1 MKKSI
6 IKLFFIFFILI
17 SCNSIHVKDGF
28 LYEENN
34 SKEIWINSY
43 KYEVFYECIKQGIG
57 NDSIRIILKNKD
69 LFNKSQELEFNTIDS
84 ARILGHKII
93 INLPEPYIKIDEGS
107 INKNYISY
115 NCLKYY
121 ASKELDEIAMIEYKK
136 HFSKKRK

>member
-1 MKKSI
+1 M
-6 IKLFFIFFILI
+6 
-17 SCNSIHVKDGF
+17 
-28 LYEENN
+28 
-34 SKEIWINSY
+34 
-43 KYEVFYECIKQGIG
+43 
-57 NDSIRIILKNKD
+57 
-69 LFNKSQELEFNTIDS
+69 FNKSQELEFNTIDS

>member
-43 KYEVFYECIKQGIG
+43 KYEFFYECIKQGIG
-57 NDSIRIILKNKD
+57 NDSLRIILKNKD

>member
-1 MKKSI
+1 MNTFT
-6 IKLFFIFFILI
+6 L
-17 SCNSIHVKDGF
+17 
-28 LYEENN
+28 
-34 SKEIWINSY
+34 KEIHLSS
-43 KYEVFYECIKQGIG
+43 K
-57 NDSIRIILKNKD
+57 ILC
-69 LFNKSQELEFNTIDS
+69 S
-84 ARILGHKII
+84 ILGHKII

>member
-57 NDSIRIILKNKD
+57 NDCLRIILKNKD